1 VKLNKDKDGHI
12 VSATGSW
19 YELEWMWAQLEFVM
33 YQQMRAQRKVQA
45 KLQLEEFRDRRTKD
59 TYDASKYDNPPSN
72 ADTPEES
79 EIMKKK
85 AAKSKQTKTSNFE
98 LAAGDRHEVP
108 ENKLDNMRIPV
119 SRPRM
124 HQSVIN
130 PRSTR
135 DGGAEEQGPAPV
147 TEDVSWDDDD
157 DVEGPAVDKK
167 EAARSV
173 SVTATLKENAQADR
187 GQEKTRKDK
196 ELPDLSILTANSGDI
211 KLLDFKVGDL
221 KVHIYVGLIT
231 MVETD
236 VIVNAAMGCLVN
248 GGGVAWAI
256 ASNASPDLQKQCDA
270 HVKEHGSLDVSEVMH
285 TCAGGRLNK
294 NVQHVI
300 HAVGPMWSQ
309 SLGDRRCMYQLTMTF
324 LNAFTYG
331 NDKLKCSSMSL
342 PLISSGK
349 KLLQLQTTVS
359 N

>member
-1 VKLNKDKDGHI
+1 VQLNKDKDGHI

-19 YELEWMWAQLEFVM
+19 YELEWMWDRLEEVMSEQL
-33 YQQMRAQRKVQA
+33 YAQRKVQVNLH
-45 KLQLEEFRDRRTKD
+45 LQDFRDRRMKD
-59 TYDASKYDNPPSN
+59 TNDASKSGNPPSG
-72 ADTPEES
+72 AYTPEEN
-79 EIMKKK
+79 EIIKKK
-85 AAKSKQTKTSNFE
+85 AAKSKHTKTSNFE
-98 LAAGDRHEVP
+98 LAADDRREISEKEL
-108 ENKLDNMRIPV
+108 ENLRISNPQ
-119 SRPRM
+119 M
-124 HQSVIN
+124 HQSVTH
-130 PRSTR
+130 RGSTR

-157 DVEGPAVDKK
+157 DVEGPAVDRK

-187 GQEKTRKDK
+187 GHEKTRKDK
-196 ELPDLSILTANSGDI
+196 ELPDLSMLTANSDDI
-211 KLLDFKVGDL
+211 KLLDFKVGEL
-221 KVHIYVGLIT
+221 KVHIYVGMIT

-270 HVKEHGSLDVSEVMH
+270 YVKEHGSLDVSEVMH

-331 NDKLKCSSMSL
+331 NDKLNCSSMSL